1 MKGQL
6 FPAPFACRKLFARTK
21 CIPNFK
27 LKLKLRKGDS
37 GVGVAQPSMWA
48 LNTEGAEK
56 RIETCIRFACEVF
69 KLILWLLAFFN
80 YF

>member
-1 MKGQL
+1 MHSQL
-6 FPAPFACRKLFARTK
+6 QVEVEVKKRRL
-21 CIPNFK
+21 
-27 LKLKLRKGDS
+27 